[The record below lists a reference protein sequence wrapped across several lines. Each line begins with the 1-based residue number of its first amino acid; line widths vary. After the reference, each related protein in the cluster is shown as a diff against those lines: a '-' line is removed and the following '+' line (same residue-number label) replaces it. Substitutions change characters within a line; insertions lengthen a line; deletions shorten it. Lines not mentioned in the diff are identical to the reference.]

1 MTQFSRLEA
10 IQSLKTRLLKWAAI
24 QIYYYLMAADGVISD
39 QEMEGFLEIA
49 KETDPLFDQYKE
61 QLIEECKNQVGKI
74 TEERN
79 RYAVLK
85 EGIDLVHQ
93 DQLNEILNGLEAKS
107 GHINANMFIWNLLSI
122 AMRDG
127 AYTKEE
133 KELIQY
139 VIERFDLDQV
149 MFLELD
155 NAMKTILDIDQ
166 SIVRMI
172 QKENPFVIR
181 GKKWNI
187 SSSDKGKYI
196 DEFTSRREVI
206 FNSVKELIR
215 D

>member
-24 QIYYYLMAADGVISD
+24 QIYYYLIAADGVISD
-39 QEMEGFLEIA
+39 QEMEDFLEIA

-61 QLIEECKNQVGKI
+61 QLIEECKNQVGKT
-74 TEERN
+74 TEEEN
-79 RYAVLK
+79 RCTVLK
-85 EGIDLVHQ
+85 EGIDLVHR
-93 DQLNEILNGLEAKS
+93 DQLSEIMKGLESKS
-107 GHINANMFIWNLLSI
+107 GYINANMFIWNMLSI
-122 AMRDG
+122 AMSDG
-127 AYTKEE
+127 TYADKER
-133 KELIQY
+133 ELIQY
-139 VIERFDLDQV
+139 VVEKFELGKAT
-149 MFLELD
+149 FLELE
-155 NAMKTILDIDQ
+155 NAMKAIQDIDQ

-181 GKKWNI
+181 GKNWNI